1 MEEIPLTPRKCLNN
15 FLKTVSIIFL
25 IVLIRIY
32 RDHITILAFC
42 IMGIILIMFSHFC
55 IQEETYNNDNLLQ
68 VIYREF
74 EEQNIEN
81 SINRRII
88 LELIRDKVVIY
99 KMKKNDP
106 HINQECVICLDNYE
120 KETKAC
126 CLGCN
131 HIYHKKCIE
140 DWLVLKPTC
149 PLCQYEVLER
159 FDDILIHIDIDSNS
173 ENMSEIYSG

>member
-55 IQEETYNNDNLLQ
+55 IQEDIYNNDNLLQ

-140 DWLVLKPTC
+140 DWLVLKPIC

-159 FDDILIHIDIDSNS
+159 FDDILIYIDS
-173 ENMSEIYSG
+173 ENMSEIYSD

>member
-55 IQEETYNNDNLLQ
+55 IQEDIYNNDNLLQ

-159 FDDILIHIDIDSNS
+159 FDDILIYIDS
-173 ENMSEIYSG
+173 ENMSEIYSD

>member
-159 FDDILIHIDIDSNS
+159 FDDILIYIDS
-173 ENMSEIYSG
+173 ENMSEIYSD

>member
-159 FDDILIHIDIDSNS
+159 FDDILIYIDS

>member
-140 DWLVLKPTC
+140 DWLVLKPIC

-159 FDDILIHIDIDSNS
+159 FDDILIYIDS
-173 ENMSEIYSG
+173 ENMSEIYSD

>member
-159 FDDILIHIDIDSNS
+159 FDDILIYIDS
-173 ENMSEIYSG
+173 ENMSEIYSY